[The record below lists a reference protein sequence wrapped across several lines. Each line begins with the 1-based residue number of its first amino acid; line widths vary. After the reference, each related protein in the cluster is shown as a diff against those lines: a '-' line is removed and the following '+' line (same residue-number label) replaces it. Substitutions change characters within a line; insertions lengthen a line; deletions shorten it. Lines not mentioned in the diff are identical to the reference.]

1 MAYTNS
7 SGQVRVFVRDGSLIG
22 LGVPYVFVP
31 MAIADDTNLSF
42 SYGYSLRKLRNAYTG
57 SAIRV
62 RRSYDNAETNI
73 GFASNG
79 ALDTTALQ
87 SFSDTGVTLG
97 TQDLTNWN
105 SLTYSNTAISTGLLF
120 NFDAQNTNSFSSTD
134 LDGYNLLSSSVN
146 ILSGTFSGTINNLGY
161 ETSNGGSV
169 GFNGTNT
176 TIQLNDK
183 VLTTSTDF
191 TVSSWVYI
199 NRNNQTAKLINWGS
213 GLNDLS
219 IGITQSIYSWTFSN
233 YSGEMNRISYTDVR
247 RKYDVSVNVGTYSF
261 LLDEQYTNQWIDFT
275 VTNSG
280 GTTRIYI
287 NGSELRSFT
296 GATFTLSSNPII
308 GQSFNGRLSK
318 LKMYNRSLSNYE
330 VMLNYTATCGLFYED
345 HHAKQFIQNAG
356 ITNPTQISAIHNLA
370 RELKYTKLWDKLK
383 FIYPFVGGTA
393 QAHKL
398 NLKDP
403 RDLPEAYGLSFSGG
417 WTHSSTGAL
426 PNGTNAWANTFYN
439 PSLDKFVDKSFL
451 FMSCYTRN
459 TTSSTGIEM
468 GYRSSGTA
476 YYLQVNSGG
485 SVNYGDHYDV
495 TNRTTTGANGGGNYF
510 TNRFIGWSI
519 YGTGYYTYVYR
530 NGTYLGYTQTNV
542 PSAELNYNIYLGAL
556 NNQGTA
562 QNFSTKELSFATMGD
577 SLSDADLTKYES
589 IVQRF
594 QTILGRALVSNYNTS
609 IQHPDSDVETFL
621 KNADIAIGTTQSNA
635 VIGLVSAMKLEGI
648 WHKTMAVYP
657 HVGGTAT
664 KHRFN
669 IRNQKWD
676 LDFWGGWTHTS
687 TGSKP
692 NGSNAGANTQIIPG
706 VDFLPDIRSG
716 HFGYYT
722 RTDSVGNVTY
732 PSPTYDIWASDI
744 NGRNVGLA
752 TYFKRVYG
760 FIGCSMTPTVDFKES
775 SGFNFAM
782 RGDISGS
789 KDTKMWTMKNDTI
802 DYVDTNDGLSN
813 TVALSKDGWRSTPY
827 LFLAGAD
834 STGGYGVQRNSDRE
848 HSFTTIGLLDMS
860 ELQAIKYA
868 RIVQKYQET
877 LGRGATITDSPFSF
891 GNVSIKTWYDQGTYS
906 TNLNMNSKVSQPKIV
921 QNGVIVKD
929 VNNRPAIQFDGWND
943 ALFTSQSINFTN
955 TRAIISVNSGTS
967 SGIRTSS
974 NNVTLIST
982 TVDNYQFTALTWTS
996 DPRINNFRMPIRP
1009 SGDNSYYNFSS
1020 STPYLLGSEG
1030 GGIYGV
1036 WGGYSPTSGSL
1047 LKDIGV
1053 NISSLYVDEIG
1064 HQRFSNNFLQD
1075 TGFIQYSHGYQ
1086 PTSGSLFLGG
1096 YVVNGGYYMSKG
1108 KTQEVLLYNNT
1119 SDFMY
1124 NKFAIENNIFSY
1136 YVPFTSYSF
1145 TDTDANK
1152 FSNFLRLNNTQANAI
1167 NNLVTSLKQYN
1178 LWDKMV
1184 AIYPIVGASSFKH
1197 SVNLKDINYSYSQNR
1212 GKRLVFQTDEYG
1224 SMDQAGRILHTPSG
1238 ISYLNGYGP
1247 LRGYSYLKFSDYFTP
1262 NNFHMSYYGAG
1273 LTASGNAYAI
1283 SSVGSNTTVRIAL
1296 SKSATAS
1303 YFNKSNIV
1311 YGNTPN
1317 ISGYYIGNSKT
1328 NNEFYRNGILL
1339 ATASIP
1345 VGSTMSN
1352 SDIFE
1357 FANYTGIYQSF
1368 ATIGYGLTTTE
1379 VSQLNTIVQTY
1390 QTDLGRILF

>member
-1 MAYTNS
+1 MAYSNAL
-7 SGQVRVFVRDGSLIG
+7 GQIRIGVRDGSLRI
-22 LGVPYVFVP
+22 PYVYVP
-31 MAIADDTNLSF
+31 PTLSDDTNTSF
-42 SYGYSLRKLRNAYTG
+42 SYAYSFRKLRNSYSG
-57 SAIRV
+57 PAIRV
-62 RRSYDNAETNI
+62 RRSYDNSESDI

-79 ALDTTALQ
+79 VLDTLALQ
-87 SFSDTGVTLG
+87 SFVDAGISLG
-97 TQDLTNWN
+97 NQDLSNWN

-134 LDGYNLLSSSVN
+134 LDGYNLLSSFVN

-183 VLTTSTDF
+183 VLTTTTDF

-213 GLNDLS
+213 GSNDLS
-219 IGITQSIYSWTFSN
+219 IGITQSIYSWTYSN
-233 YSGEMNRISYTDVR
+233 YSGEMGRISYTDVR

-330 VMLNYTATCGLFYED
+330 VMLNYTSTCSLFYED
-345 HHAKQFIQNAG
+345 HHAKQFIQNSG
-356 ITNPTQISAIHNLA
+356 ITNQTQINAIHNLA

-403 RDLPEAYGLSFSGG
+403 RDLDDAYRLQFNGTWSH
-417 WTHSSTGAL
+417 TSTGAQ

-459 TTSSTGIEM
+459 TLSSAGIEM

-510 TNRFIGWSI
+510 TNRVMWWSI
-519 YGTGYYTYVYR
+519 YGTGYSTNVYR
-530 NGTYLGYTQTNV
+530 NGTYLGNTQTNV
-542 PSAELNYNIYLGAL
+542 PSAELNYNIYLGAI

-562 QNFSTKELSFATMGD
+562 QSFSTKELSFSTMGD
-577 SLSDADLTKYES
+577 SLSDADLTKYEA

-594 QTILGRALVSNYNTS
+594 QTRLGRAIVSSYNTS

-657 HVGGTAT
+657 HVGGTPA
-664 KHRFN
+664 KHRLN

-692 NGSNAGANTQIIPG
+692 NGTNAAANTQIIPG

-722 RTDSVGNVTY
+722 RTDSATGF
-732 PSPTYDIWASDI
+732 DIFARDI
-744 NGRNVGLA
+744 NQREVGLA
-752 TYFKRVYG
+752 NLYKRVYG
-760 FIGCSMTPTVDFKES
+760 YIGSTITPTVDFKES
-775 SGFNFAM
+775 SGFNFTM
-782 RGDISGS
+782 RGDISGQ

-802 DYVDTNDGLSN
+802 DYVDTNDGLLN

-827 LFLAGAD
+827 LFLSGYD
-834 STGGYGVQRNSDRE
+834 STSGYSIQGASDRE
-848 HSFTTIGLLDMS
+848 HSFSTIGLYDMS

-877 LGRGATITDSPFSF
+877 LGRAATITDSKFSI
-891 GNVSIKTWYDQGTYS
+891 GDVSIKTWYDQGTQSSHLY
-906 TNLNMNSKVSQPKIV
+906 MNSRVSQPKIV
-921 QNGVIVKD
+921 ENGVIIKD
-929 VNNRPAIQFDGWND
+929 VNNKPAVQFDGWND
-943 ALFTSQSINFTN
+943 SLFTTQNINFTN
-955 TRAIISVNSGTS
+955 MGGIFIVGSGTA
-967 SGIRTSS
+967 SGILTGS
-974 NNVTLIST
+974 NNSTIQST
-982 TVDNYQFTALTWTS
+982 TVDVYQMVATTWTS
-996 DPRINNFRMPIRP
+996 STRMNNFRMPLRP
-1009 SGDNSYYNFSS
+1009 FADNTYNSFSPGH
-1020 STPYLLGSEG
+1020 PYLTGSEG
-1030 GGIYGV
+1030 KIISYS
-1036 WGGYSPTSGSL
+1036 WGGYAPAGHTL
-1047 LKDIGV
+1047 LRDSGV
-1053 NISSLYVDEIG
+1053 NITSMYIDDKS
-1064 HQRFSNNFLQD
+1064 HQRISNNFITD
-1075 TGFIQYSHGYQ
+1075 TSYVNYANGYQ
-1086 PTSGSLFLGG
+1086 PASGSLFLGG
-1096 YVVNGGYYMSKG
+1096 YHQGNMFYASKY
-1108 KTQEVLLYNNT
+1108 KTQEIILYSKT
-1119 SDFMY
+1119 SDFVY
-1124 NKFAIENNIFSY
+1124 NKLGIELNIFSY
-1136 YVPFTSYSF
+1136 YTPFTSTS
-1145 TDTDANK
+1145 TEDTDAKN
-1152 FSNFLRLNNTQANAI
+1152 FSNILRLNSTQTNAI
-1167 NNLVTSLKQYN
+1167 NNLVTSLKSAN

-1184 AIYPIVGASSFKH
+1184 IIYPFVGASSFKH
-1197 SVNLKDINYSYSQNR
+1197 SLNLKDCTRSLSYNKGNR
-1212 GKRLVFQTDEYG
+1212 ITFQTDTYG
-1224 SMDQAGRILHTPSG
+1224 SIDGGG
-1238 ISYLNGYGP
+1238 ISHSSKGVYYNGAGGVVGNVPLTLSSKFTANNFHTSFYYAGLTSSGGPWWNGYNPLTIRVLGSNTEVNLHIKKPISTFSKSNSATMSVSTLNGYYIANS
-1247 LRGYSYLKFSDYFTP
+1247 LTQNQFYKD
-1262 NNFHMSYYGAG
+1262 G
-1273 LTASGNAYAI
+1273 L
-1283 SSVGSNTTVRIAL
+1283 
-1296 SKSATAS
+1296 
-1303 YFNKSNIV
+1303 
-1311 YGNTPN
+1311 
-1317 ISGYYIGNSKT
+1317 
-1328 NNEFYRNGILL
+1328 LL
-1339 ATASIP
+1339 GTASIP
-1345 VGSTMSN
+1345 AGATMSN
-1352 SDIFE
+1352 GSPA
-1357 FANYTGIYQSF
+1357 FATESVTYQSF
-1368 ATIGYGLTTTE
+1368 TTFGYGLTTVE
-1379 VSQLNTIVQTY
+1379 AQQLNTIVQNY